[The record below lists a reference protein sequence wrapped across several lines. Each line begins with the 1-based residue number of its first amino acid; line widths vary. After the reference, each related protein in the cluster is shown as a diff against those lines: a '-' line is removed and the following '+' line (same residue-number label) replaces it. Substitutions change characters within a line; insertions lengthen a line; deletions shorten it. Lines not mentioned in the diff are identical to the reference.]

1 MARQRDNK
9 SGRLA
14 ANAAATLLL
23 GLACSS
29 AFASNSFK
37 LDCDDVSDAL
47 AAVEIPTSSLNIRAA
62 DHGLTDSAADMKDPA
77 SDPGAEKLT
86 SPALAEVADVSL
98 DDSVE
103 SSAADNDDTVPV
115 NDLPETALRL
125 PGVSEKEQPRFRR
138 QMYRTD
144 I

>member
-1 MARQRDNK
+1 MAKQLNR
-9 SGRLA
+9 SGQFWA
-14 ANAAATLLL
+14 GASTALLFS
-23 GLACSS
+23 LACSS
-29 AFASNSFK
+29 AFASNGFTA
-37 LDCDDVSDAL
+37 DCDSVNETLSN
-47 AAVEIPTSSLNIRAA
+47 VEIPNSSLAIRTV

-77 SDPGAEKLT
+77 SDPSVEKIAA
-86 SPALAEVADVSL
+86 PALADVSDVSL
-98 DDSVE
+98 NDSSDSSSVE
-103 SSAADNDDTVPV
+103 EDNVVPA

>member
-1 MARQRDNK
+1 MAKQLDK
-9 SGRLA
+9 SGRFLA
-14 ANAAATLLL
+14 GATSTLLL

-29 AFASNSFK
+29 AFASNGFK
-37 LDCDDVSDAL
+37 LDCDEVNETL
-47 AAVEIPTSSLNIRAA
+47 RAVQIPTPSLVIRAV

-77 SDPGAEKLT
+77 SDPSVEKIS

-98 DDSVE
+98 NNSSE
-103 SSAADNDDTVPV
+103 SSSANEDDAVPV